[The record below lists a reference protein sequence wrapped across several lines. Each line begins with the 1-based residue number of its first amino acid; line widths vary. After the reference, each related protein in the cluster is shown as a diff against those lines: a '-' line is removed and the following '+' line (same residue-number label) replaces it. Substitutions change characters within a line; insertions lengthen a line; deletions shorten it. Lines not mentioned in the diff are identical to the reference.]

1 MFGFANSLELVS
13 DILENTMVSVHASQV
28 IRTLDKIILSLTKSS
43 ISEHD
48 KKKLVELGKL
58 HYHFGLKKEY
68 FKVINIFDLKFY
80 LIVYTVKPLEFFL
93 LTEPNRIKHGFA
105 ESELFQYFDVFSV
118 LMHLNDFYG
127 IGSIELEFHCVA
139 YIILKI

>member
-1 MFGFANSLELVS
+1 MFCFANSLELVS

-68 FKVINIFDLKFY
+68 FKVINI
-80 LIVYTVKPLEFFL
+80 
-93 LTEPNRIKHGFA
+93 
-105 ESELFQYFDVFSV
+105 
-118 LMHLNDFYG
+118 
-127 IGSIELEFHCVA
+127 
-139 YIILKI
+139 

>member
-1 MFGFANSLELVS
+1 MIEISWSFVRDKQILGMKTMVRYLLYYYIRSFFKYSYLYFYFYRFLKRLFESSKEIKKMFGFANSLELVS

-68 FKVINIFDLKFY
+68 FKVINI
-80 LIVYTVKPLEFFL
+80 
-93 LTEPNRIKHGFA
+93 
-105 ESELFQYFDVFSV
+105 
-118 LMHLNDFYG
+118 
-127 IGSIELEFHCVA
+127 
-139 YIILKI
+139 

>member
-105 ESELFQYFDVFSV
+105 ESELF
-118 LMHLNDFYG
+118 
-127 IGSIELEFHCVA
+127 
-139 YIILKI
+139 